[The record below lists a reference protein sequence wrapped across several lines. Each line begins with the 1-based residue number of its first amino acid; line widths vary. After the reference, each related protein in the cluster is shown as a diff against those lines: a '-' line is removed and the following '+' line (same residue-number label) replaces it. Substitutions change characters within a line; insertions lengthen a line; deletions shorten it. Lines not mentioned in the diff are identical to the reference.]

1 MSLERI
7 DKVEPKLVALGLV
20 FCLELG
26 LPLEYKTH
34 VLVPILHFRTYGDYS
49 TLKPVWALFDSVYLI
64 ICRLVI
70 VVASDTNGP
79 LLVDVITDGVVEVEF
94 LTGLILCVVIFR
106 VDVVHKLGGE
116 FENRG
121 RSGKSRRGR
130 ARRSSSSSRNLPD
143 GPGCMYRWG

>member
-20 FCLELG
+20 SCLEFG
-26 LPLEYKTH
+26 LPLECKTH

-49 TLKPVWALFDSVYLI
+49 TVKPVGALFDSVNLI
-64 ICRLVI
+64 ICCLVI

-79 LLVDVITDGVVEVEF
+79 LLVDVITDGVVDVEF
-94 LTGLILCVVIFR
+94 LTGLILRVVIFR

-116 FENRG
+116 FEAAVAQV
-121 RSGKSRRGR
+121 SY
-130 ARRSSSSSRNLPD
+130 A
-143 GPGCMYRWG
+143 